1 MVVVKS
7 LKIFSNTKLIRL
19 SIMDRKMLKERK
31 LITEERYSLFMLQQ
45 RYHYYYGYHHRHRH
59 RHRHRVRQSAVP
71 IGYWREIDFYC
82 MYLGTPTL
90 KKSFRSQWR
99 HLHVCPRAFF
109 RVLCNLLTFEYRGSL
124 LWTVADE
131 LFICIP
137 RFIVSELKMP
147 CSCSPKAKAI
157 QTQAL

>member
-19 SIMDRKMLKERK
+19 SLMDRKILKERK

-45 RYHYYYGYHHRHRH
+45 RYYYYYGYHHRH

-82 MYLGTPTL
+82 TYLGTPTL
-90 KKSFRSQWR
+90 KQILQERMTSSPCLPTCFLSSVMQS
-99 HLHVCPRAFF
+99 ADF
-109 RVLCNLLTFEYRGSL
+109 RVSRQL
-124 LWTVADE
+124 
-131 LFICIP
+131 
-137 RFIVSELKMP
+137 IVD
-147 CSCSPKAKAI
+147 CSG
-157 QTQAL
+157 